1 MNKILKHSLPQKN
14 KNDLCPIKTQLKKIV
29 FTFFFI
35 KKYIYAVR
43 KKKKEKKKTNS
54 FILCKPQHGNMSKIL
69 IVKALIFHSS
79 NKLISNISFAKALLV
94 FILKEVQ
101 FI

>member
-35 KKYIYAVR
+35 KNIFMQFE
-43 KKKKEKKKTNS
+43 KKKKKKKTNS

-79 NKLISNISFAKALLV
+79 NK
-94 FILKEVQ
+94 
-101 FI
+101 

>member
-1 MNKILKHSLPQKN
+1 MNKILRHSLPQKN
-14 KNDLCPIKTQLKKIV
+14 KNDLCLIKTQLKKIA

-35 KKYIYAVR
+35 KIYLCGS
-43 KKKKEKKKTNS
+43 KKKEKKKTNS

-79 NKLISNISFAKALLV
+79 NK
-94 FILKEVQ
+94 
-101 FI
+101 

>member
-29 FTFFFI
+29 FIFFFI
-35 KKYIYAVR
+35 KNIFMQFE
-43 KKKKEKKKTNS
+43 KKKIKKKTNS

-79 NKLISNISFAKALLV
+79 NK
-94 FILKEVQ
+94 
-101 FI
+101 